1 MSEKKNMAVL
11 QGVIP
16 AIITPFDESGKV
28 AFEHLENQVAY
39 FCDAGV
45 HGLFVSGTTGEGG
58 YLTTEEKVRIFQKIK
73 DTADGAVTLC
83 AACIQPSTDMVLE
96 ELRAIERL
104 EPDYIVAVTPY
115 YYDASQDDIF
125 KHYQTIAQAS
135 SVPVLVYNIP
145 SRTHNLIQLD
155 TIRRL
160 AEERN
165 IGGVKDSTGD
175 FVPFSRGLLGDFPDS
190 FPWIQGADLLD
201 GPSLLL
207 GAKGMVTGLGN
218 IWVDP
223 YLTMFQASME
233 GKVDVVLECQRKV
246 NRLFQVIGVTGGKVN
261 AAIKAAVSLLGRCS
275 KWMRTSTTTLTEEE
289 VGRVREVLQDLR
301 LL

>member
-1 MSEKKNMAVL
+1 MSEKKNRATL

-16 AIITPFDESGKV
+16 AIITPFDENGKV
-28 AFEHLENQVAY
+28 VFEHLEKQVAY

-45 HGLFVSGTTGEGG
+45 HGLFITGTTGEGG
-58 YLTTEEKVRIFQKIK
+58 YLTTEEKVEIFRKIK
-73 DTADGAVTLC
+73 DTADKAVTLC

-96 ELRAIERL
+96 EVRAIEKL
-104 EPDYIVAVTPY
+104 EPDYVVAVTPY

-125 KHYQTIAQAS
+125 THYQTIAQAS
-135 SVPVLVYNIP
+135 SVPLLIYNIP
-145 SRTHNLIQLD
+145 SRTHNPIQLD

-165 IGGVKDSTGD
+165 IGGVKDSTGN
-175 FVPFSRGLLGDFPDS
+175 FIPFSRGLLGDFPDS
-190 FPWIQGADLLD
+190 FPWIQGFDPLN
-201 GPSLLL
+201 GPSLIL
-207 GAKGMVTGLGN
+207 GAKGMVTGLSN

-223 YLTMFQASME
+223 YLEMFRAAGE
-233 GKVDVVLECQRKV
+233 GKVDMVLDCQRKV
-246 NRLFQVIGVTGGKVN
+246 NRLCEVIGVTGGKGN

-275 KWMRTSTTTLTEEE
+275 RWTRTSPKSLTEEE
-289 VGRVREVLQDLR
+289 VGRVREVLQNLK